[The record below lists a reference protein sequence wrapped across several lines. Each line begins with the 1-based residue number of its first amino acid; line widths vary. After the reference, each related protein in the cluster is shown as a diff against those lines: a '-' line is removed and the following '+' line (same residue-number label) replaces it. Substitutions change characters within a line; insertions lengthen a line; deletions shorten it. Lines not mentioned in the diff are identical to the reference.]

1 MKLGWRAFILFAM
14 AAGMAA
20 GQSPDPQFEVA
31 SVKES
36 AGTGPFLMN
45 PYPDGRF
52 VTTNVSLRI
61 LASFAFQMDAQ
72 NFLGFPSWWES
83 RKFDIQAQA
92 PGNARPSPE
101 VLQAMMRSL
110 LKERFALTFHTETRR
125 KQGLAITAN
134 GKNKLKPGTSEQSY
148 VKLGY
153 FAFEG
158 VKASIPQLAKSL
170 TTSLGLPVRDDT
182 GLTGGFDFILKWE
195 PPNAEGRELTIFTAI
210 QEQLGLR
217 LRAEEVDQKVL
228 VIDHVES
235 PSAN

>member
-1 MKLGWRAFILFAM
+1 MRWPRAGLFLMIATGL
-14 AAGMAA
+14 AT
-20 GQSPDPQFEVA
+20 GQSDDARFEVA

-36 AGTGPFLMN
+36 ASEGPFTMN

-52 VTTNVSLRI
+52 VATNASLRI
-61 LASFAFQMDAQ
+61 LAGFAFQVDAQ
-72 NFLGFPSWWES
+72 DFLGFPSWWES

-92 PGNARPSPE
+92 PGNTRPSSE

-134 GKNKLKPGTSEQSY
+134 GKHKLKPGTSEQSH
-148 VKLGY
+148 VKPGY
-153 FAFEG
+153 FTLEG
-158 VKASIPQLAKSL
+158 VNASISQLAKVL
-170 TTSLGLPVRDDT
+170 TTFLGLPVRDDT
-182 GLTGGFDFILKWE
+182 GLTDGFDFILKWE
-195 PPNAEGRELTIFTAI
+195 PPNADGRELTIFTAI

-217 LRAEEVDQKVL
+217 LRAEEVDQKVI
-228 VIDHVES
+228 VIDRVES

>member
-1 MKLGWRAFILFAM
+1 MNLRAFVLLAT
-14 AAGMAA
+14 AAGLATA
-20 GQSPDPQFEVA
+20 QSADPQFEVA

-36 AGTGPFLMN
+36 TNGGPFTMN

-61 LASFAFQMDAQ
+61 LAGFAFQTEAQ
-72 NFLGFPSWWES
+72 DFLGFPSWWES

-101 VLQAMMRSL
+101 ILQAMMRSL

-134 GKNKLKPGTSEQSY
+134 GKNKLKPGTSGQSY
-148 VKLGY
+148 VKPGY
-153 FAFEG
+153 FTLEG
-158 VKASIPQLAKSL
+158 VNASISQLAKTL
-170 TTSLGLPVRDDT
+170 TTFLGSPVRDDT

-217 LRAEEVDQKVL
+217 LRAEEVDQKVI
-228 VIDHVES
+228 VIDHVET